1 MKEFTTI
8 AELASAKTREEIVT
22 WAAEM
27 QKCPYDYEG
36 KAFEPEVC
44 KEGAD
49 AEQCNQCWLAALK
62 DVVCKG
68 EEPKKR
74 RTTKKPKEELAAKDS
89 NEGVKALKQLASTM
103 TKEEFMKNIQDNKIC
118 PSMYGFPDTMSSCQ
132 KHAIGSQCVDC
143 WSTILDSLEFKLAEP
158 LAKDD
163 DVNIADGGQGNT
175 HIIDE
180 VPVVDT
186 TELIAPVKNNVK
198 VLAHMDKLVEEIK
211 NFKAQQSQWDALL
224 KEKIAEATAKVKEEK
239 AKLQRAI
246 DYNMSQ
252 IVVEFPQVEAKETK
266 TQKKVSLVS
275 GDIVL
280 KKAAEKID
288 YDKDKLLAYFK
299 NSVEEYEKQRCEI
312 QNEID
317 SAFDKA
323 MMIIV
328 GKCGDEYE
336 RIVHEIN
343 CLRDDMERL
352 ECANAKFIKVKEEV
366 NWADFKKTLAITG
379 GTIVDTSTGEA
390 ISIDGLN
397 VISTEER
404 FEIG

>member
-8 AELASAKTREEIVT
+8 QELASAKTREEIVT

-36 KAFEPEVC
+36 EAFDESVC

-49 AEQCNQCWLAALK
+49 AEQCNACWRAALK
-62 DVVCKG
+62 DIKCKG
-68 EEPKKR
+68 DEVEEKPKR
-74 RTTKKPKEELAAKDS
+74 RTTKKPKEELAAKNS
-89 NEGVKALKQLASTM
+89 NEGVKTLKQLASTM

-132 KHAIGSQCVDC
+132 KHAISSQCVDC
-143 WSTILDSLEFKLAEP
+143 WSTILDSLEFKVVVV
-158 LAKDD
+158 D
-163 DVNIADGGQGNT
+163 DVPNVE
-175 HIIDE
+175 E
-180 VPVVDT
+180 VASIDT
-186 TELIAPVKNNVK
+186 TELVAPVKNDVK

-224 KEKIAEATAKVKEEK
+224 KEKIAEATAKVEEEK

-275 GDIVL
+275 GDIIL
-280 KKAAEKID
+280 KKAAEKMD
-288 YDKDKLLAYFK
+288 YDKDKLLAYLK
-299 NSVEEYEKQRCEI
+299 EKGMKEYIKTTEE
-312 QNEID
+312 
-317 SAFDKA
+317 
-323 MMIIV
+323 
-328 GKCGDEYE
+328 
-336 RIVHEIN
+336 
-343 CLRDDMERL
+343 
-352 ECANAKFIKVKEEV
+352 AKWGE
-366 NWADFKKTLAITG
+366 FKKTLAITG
-379 GTIVDTSTGEA
+379 GAIVDTATGEA

>member
-8 AELASAKTREEIVT
+8 AELASAKTKEEIVT

-36 KAFEPEVC
+36 IAFGEDVC

-62 DVVCKG
+62 DVKCKG
-68 EEPKKR
+68 DEAEEKPKR
-74 RTTKKPKEELAAKDS
+74 RTTKKPKEELAAKNS

-103 TKEEFMKNIQDNKIC
+103 TKEEFLQNIKDNKIC
-118 PSMYGFPDTMSSCQ
+118 PSMYGFPDTMTSCQ

-143 WSTILDSLEFKLAEP
+143 WSTILDSLEFKEVVMDEVHKVEKLS
-158 LAKDD
+158 KQ
-163 DVNIADGGQGNT
+163 DVKNE
-175 HIIDE
+175 E

-186 TELIAPVKNNVK
+186 TELVAPVKNNVK

-224 KEKIAEATAKVKEEK
+224 KEKIAEATAKVEEEK

-275 GDIVL
+275 GDIIL
-280 KKAAEKID
+280 KKATEKID
-288 YDKDKLLAYFK
+288 YDKDKLLAYAKEKGMNDYIETKESFK
-299 NSVEEYEKQRCEI
+299 WGE
-312 QNEID
+312 
-317 SAFDKA
+317 
-323 MMIIV
+323 
-328 GKCGDEYE
+328 
-336 RIVHEIN
+336 
-343 CLRDDMERL
+343 
-352 ECANAKFIKVKEEV
+352 
-366 NWADFKKTLAITG
+366 FKKTLTITDG
-379 GTIVDTSTGEA
+379 AIVDADGVVLKV
-390 ISIDGLN
+390 DGLS
-397 VISTEER
+397 VVVEE
-404 FEIG
+404 EKLEVK